1 MNYNILW
8 ARVWWGLKNQRNMFF
23 HLHVEVE
30 VEINIVV
37 VVVHVQ
43 TCFYL
48 LVVRVLV
55 SKRSTV

>member
-37 VVVHVQ
+37 VVVVQVQ
-43 TCFYL
+43 TCFY
-48 LVVRVLV
+48 
-55 SKRSTV
+55 